1 MKGEPT
7 VKTYSTNYLATAFEI
22 DRATAVRALKDVSAD
37 QEQTRG
43 RPTFKISTFARALE
57 LHHLKN
63 MSSNDGIVEGT
74 SDSSNLI
81 AARTRVTLANAVSR
95 ERSNAIASGEF
106 ESIKKMGDMLEAW
119 FHVFR
124 ERSLATPGK
133 CADSL
138 TPFTPKDRTA
148 IYEILYREFHDMLLD
163 LSSEV
168 FMSNMLAKRLAVV
181 ADTANTKSEAAA
193 PAPLPDDGADD
204 AGI

>member
-1 MKGEPT
+1 
-7 VKTYSTNYLATAFEI
+7 VKTYSTNFLASAFEI
-22 DRATAVRALKDVSAD
+22 DRATAVRGLKDVPPD
-37 QEQTRG
+37 QEQTKG
-43 RPTFKISTFARALE
+43 RPTFKIATFARALE

-63 MSSNDGIVEGT
+63 VSNNDGIVEAT
-74 SDSSNLI
+74 SDSSSLV
-81 AARTRVTLANAVSR
+81 AARVRVALANAEAK
-95 ERSNAIASGEF
+95 ERSNAIARGEF

-124 ERSLATPGK
+124 DRSLATPGK

-168 FMSNMLAKRLAVV
+168 FMSGMLEKRLA
-181 ADTANTKSEAAA
+181 APAAA
-193 PAPLPDDGADD
+193 DAADVD
-204 AGI
+204 ATP